1 MPVAIAIT
9 PASGSVIEKHTACR
23 VDVTGADVNDAA
35 SFDPTQYPTEDLITY
50 YLSFE
55 RTGSDTGRSQLF
67 QVAADGGFTFN
78 SYIFPDAGSWTVH
91 LRKASDDSSVAN
103 LAVTVS

>member
-1 MPVAIAIT
+1 MSAAIAIT
-9 PASGSVIEKHTACR
+9 PASGSITAKHTACR
-23 VDVTGADVNDAA
+23 VDVTGADVNDTATW
-35 SFDPTQYPTEDLITY
+35 DPAVYPTEALITY
-50 YLSFE
+50 YLAFE
-55 RTGSDTGRSQLF
+55 KAGSDTGRSQLF

-78 SYIFPDAGSWTVH
+78 SYIFPAAGSWVAH